1 MPGHK
6 IDFPISCTAMSSRCH
21 DDDDDEYD
29 YDGDADDDG
38 DDDDKK
44 GREGLWAA
52 QWPTF
57 SLLEW

>member
-29 YDGDADDDG
+29 YDDDDDG
-38 DDDDKK
+38 DNETIIMMMMP
-44 GREGLWAA
+44 GH
-52 QWPTF
+52 
-57 SLLEW
+57 